1 MLIKTQF
8 AFKVNRKICK
18 NSNFS
23 VQICFHHETQWKCD
37 QKITRYK
44 KFPDCMKNKLTRT
57 TNKPNKR

>member
-1 MLIKTQF
+1 MLIQIQF
-8 AFKVNRKICK
+8 AFKVFVLCN

-23 VQICFHHETQWKCD
+23 VQICFHHETQWKSD

-44 KFPDCMKNKLTRT
+44 KFPDRMKNKSTRT